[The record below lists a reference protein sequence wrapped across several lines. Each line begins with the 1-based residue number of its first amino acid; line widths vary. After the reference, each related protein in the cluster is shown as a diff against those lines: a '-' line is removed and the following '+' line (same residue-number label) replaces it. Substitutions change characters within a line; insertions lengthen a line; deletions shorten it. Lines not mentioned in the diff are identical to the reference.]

1 MPKANP
7 ERRRGLNA
15 LQLLPVRRRELRR
28 APQPCDVL
36 HDSRGCSTHDVPY
49 TKLAADLASDALP
62 AFSFITPNLIHDMH
76 NGTVADGNQWLATDL
91 PTILA
96 SPEYKK
102 DATAIFITW
111 DEGEGGS
118 SDNCAANT
126 TDVGCHVAALV
137 ISPSTPAGSRS
148 VKLFNHY
155 SLLAT
160 AEQLLGL
167 PKLGRAAS
175 DSSMVSAFNL

>member
-1 MPKANP
+1 M
-7 ERRRGLNA
+7 
-15 LQLLPVRRRELRR
+15 
-28 APQPCDVL
+28 
-36 HDSRGCSTHDVPY
+36 
-49 TKLAADLASDALP
+49 
-62 AFSFITPNLIHDMH
+62 
-76 NGTVADGNQWLATDL
+76 
-91 PTILA
+91 ILA

-102 DATAIFITW
+102 DTTAIFITW

-148 VKLFNHY
+148 AKLFNH

-175 DSSMVSAFNL
+175 NSSMVSAFNL